1 MKISVFFYAS
11 TLESK
16 SKNARRPMGG
26 SIGDLRASSASSA
39 AANKDSRKE
48 DSVCELLETRK
59 GSRASYHMNV
69 RFSLFCIH
77 DIIYNRLKK
86 NHTKHFDLSYN
97 NSD

>member
-11 TLESK
+11 MLESK
-16 SKNARRPMGG
+16 KCPQAYGRKHR
-26 SIGDLRASSASSA
+26 LSAS
-39 AANKDSRKE
+39 KFCLVRCCEQDSRKE

-77 DIIYNRLKK
+77 NIIYNRLEK
-86 NHTKHFDLSYN
+86 NHIKSIDLFYIS
-97 NSD
+97 SGTR